1 MCVCVCVGDDG
12 EGDEPTDAHLVK
24 RADHSYV
31 VWSSGRESCDG
42 LLVHLEV
49 CNFSAYNF
57 NFNSFSSQSCK
68 NVMIFILL
76 LLVCSNQ
83 AQTLW

>member
-1 MCVCVCVGDDG
+1 MCVCAGDDG

-31 VWSSGRESCDG
+31 VWSSGRAGCDG

-49 CNFSAYNF
+49 
-57 NFNSFSSQSCK
+57 SFDFDMSS
-68 NVMIFILL
+68 VLIIYAF
-76 LLVCSNQ
+76 CSPLTV
-83 AQTLW
+83 AKTS

>member
-1 MCVCVCVGDDG
+1 MCVCAGDDG

-31 VWSSGRESCDG
+31 VWSSGRVSCDG

-49 CNFSAYNF
+49 CNVNAYCNY
-57 NFNSFSSQSCK
+57 
-68 NVMIFILL
+68 FI
-76 LLVCSNQ
+76 SNLSPLKV
-83 AQTLW
+83 AKTS